1 MPRIGGQSIPS
12 RTVFLI
18 TTECLLVVLSLMFA
32 VLLRFLS
39 VWNSWY
45 YLHEPRKL
53 WNFSIIV
60 VVCGFTFYY
69 NDLYDLQVV
78 KHPVEFLTRLL
89 QSLAISS
96 FVLAI
101 LYYFAQSFSP
111 GRGIVVIAAP
121 LILVLIL
128 GWRTLLGHT
137 QFLAQ
142 KPERLLVMGTG
153 SIGISLVREILK
165 RPEFNLKVVGFL
177 DEKGENI
184 GKSLVNPG
192 IIGATADVQTIV
204 SSEKIDRVVLSFAER
219 RQRMPLRD
227 LLQLKFRGI
236 KVDDPHTVFERI
248 TGRIHLEHLN
258 PSWFILS
265 DGFRKSA
272 FLMSAKRFVDITIA
286 AVGLVLAGPIMLLVA
301 LAILIE
307 SGRPVIFQQSRIGM
321 LGKEFRILKFRSM
334 RKNAEEGGPAWATT
348 GDSRITPVGRFIRKM
363 RLDEFPQLINV
374 LRGDMSLVGPRPEQP
389 YFCALLEEQVPFF
402 AQRHTVRPGVTG
414 WAQIKYQYGASVED
428 AIRKLELDLFY
439 IKHLSVTLD
448 MVIIFETFKVML
460 LRRGAQ

>member
-12 RTVFLI
+12 KTLFLI
-18 TTECLLVVLSLMFA
+18 ATECLLVVLSLISA

-39 VWNSWY
+39 VADSWY
-45 YLHEPRKL
+45 YINEPRKL
-53 WNFSIIV
+53 WGFAIIV
-60 VVCGFTFYY
+60 VVCGFIFYY

-78 KHPVEFLTRLL
+78 KHQVEFLTRLL

-101 LYYFAQSFSP
+101 LYYFAQPLSP

-121 LILVLIL
+121 MILVLL
-128 GWRTLLGHT
+128 MGWRVLLSST
-137 QFLAQ
+137 QFLSL
-142 KPERLLVMGTG
+142 KPERVLVMGTG

-177 DEKGENI
+177 DEEGENI

-192 IIGATADVQTIV
+192 IIGATADVQAIV
-204 SSEKIDRVVLSFAER
+204 ASEQIDRVVLSFAER

-236 KVDDPHTVFERI
+236 KVDDPHSVFERI

-272 FLMSAKRFVDITIA
+272 FLMSAKRFVDITVA
-286 AVGLVLAGPIMLLVA
+286 ALGLVLASPLMLLTA

-307 SGRPVIFQQSRIGM
+307 GGRPVIFRQARIGM
-321 LGKEFRILKFRSM
+321 LGKEFCILKFRSM
-334 RKNAEEGGPAWATT
+334 RKNAEEGGPSWATN
-348 GDSRITPVGRFIRKM
+348 GDSRITRVGHFIRKT

-389 YFCALLEEQVPFF
+389 YFCSLLEEQVPFF

-428 AIRKLELDLFY
+428 AVRKLELDLFY

-448 MVIIFETFKVML
+448 LVIIFETFKVML